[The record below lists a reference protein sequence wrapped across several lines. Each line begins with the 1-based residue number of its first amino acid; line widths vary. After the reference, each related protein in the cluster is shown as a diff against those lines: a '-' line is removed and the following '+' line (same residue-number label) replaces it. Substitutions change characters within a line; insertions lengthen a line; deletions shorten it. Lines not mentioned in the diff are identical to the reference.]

1 MISSK
6 YNMYFNSNDAAV
18 SLLLLP
24 MCCFMVTSSN
34 GNISA
39 LLALCAGNSP
49 VTGEFLS
56 QNASDAELWCFLWSA
71 PERTAELTIET
82 VIWDAIALIITS
94 CHCNEKCSKMHEIWA
109 TVRLAELLCSKDRFQ
124 FYERLVSALQW
135 RHNGRNC
142 VSNHQPYDCLLKRLL
157 RRRPKKTS
165 KLGVTG
171 LCVGKSPVTGE
182 FPAQMSSNAENDSIW
197 WRHHVYHCHTYYP
210 LVTRYMYIEPNST
223 DTLVEMFENASS
235 SNDW

>member
-56 QNASDAELWCFLWSA
+56 ENASDAELWCFLWSA

-142 VSNHQPYDCLLKRLL
+142 VSNHQPYDCLLNVCSDADQRKHQSSASLAFVWGNHRW
-157 RRRPKKTS
+157 PVNSQHK
-165 KLGVTG
+165 
-171 LCVGKSPVTGE
+171 CPVTRKMIP
-182 FPAQMSSNAENDSIW
+182 FDDVIMCTIATP
-197 WRHHVYHCHTYYP
+197 T
-210 LVTRYMYIEPNST
+210 TRWSLGT
-223 DTLVEMFENASS
+223 CT
-235 SNDW
+235 